1 MIADRVNSDPETKD
15 RLKVVFV
22 QNYNCSW
29 AEKIIPAA
37 DISEQISPAGTEA
50 SGTGNMKLMMN
61 GAVTIGTLD
70 GANVEMYDRL
80 GDDNMYLFGLHADQ
94 VVDLKNSGYNPQAI
108 YNENGTIRRIL
119 DRFNH
124 GYRDGKSY
132 SDLVSNLVYNGDQF
146 MLLADFDDYLR
157 THSKLFEDM
166 KISSERERMS
176 MMNIAQSGFFAADRA
191 IGEYADNIWYIK

>member
-1 MIADRVNSDPETKD
+1 M
-15 RLKVVFV
+15 
-22 QNYNCSW
+22 QNYRVSA
-29 AEKIIPAA
+29 AEALMPAA
-37 DISEQISPAGTEA
+37 QISEQISTAGKEA

-108 YNENGTIRRIL
+108 YNENGTIRRVL

-146 MLLADFDDYLR
+146 MLLADFEDYLH

-166 KISSERERMS
+166 KNTSERERMS

-191 IGEYADNIWYIK
+191 IQEYADNIWYIK